1 MRDSLD
7 PETRDQLRR
16 WLLFAIGAAGVAGIL
31 AVLIAMARV
40 PALQVISPS
49 RSFSVLLVGHV
60 TFSLIIWLLAF
71 VSIAAIYTG
80 GVFLRE
86 HAFLTASAGKAFGLA
101 TLGSGLLLSAILAG
115 RGNVILSDYV
125 PVLETPA
132 FFTGYAGF
140 AAGIFLVVG
149 SFLRGIARH
158 RGMALPLPVY
168 GMTTVSAC
176 LMITILALLG
186 GIATVGSRT
195 YHALFWGAGH
205 ALQYVYVGVL
215 SVTWYI
221 LAASAFG
228 ASPVSPK
235 VSRFAFAL
243 YPMLALPI
251 PFFYFLVD
259 PVYLPRMASVNTF
272 FNVGLGLPTILHVL
286 LIAVSVARALS
297 GRSRGWLREV
307 WRNPQGS
314 ALALSVLLFLV
325 GGLLAPL
332 GTPNTL
338 KVTAHYH
345 AMLVGGVTLAFM
357 GLVYHLLPAIGRD
370 INGVVSARVQPYIF
384 ALGVLVTVFTLAW
397 AGSLGAPRKTVVA
410 GTAMGFAW
418 SAALNLMALGAG
430 LATLGGAIFVGSVLR
445 TLVRVEPQLARAPET
460 VGRNLSRIGVPTRI
474 RSDSGRGTQ
483 IVQRL

>member
-1 MRDSLD
+1 MRDSLG
-7 PETRDQLRR
+7 PETREQLRR

-31 AVLIAMARV
+31 AVLIAMARI
-40 PALQVISPS
+40 PALQGISPS
-49 RSFSVLLVGHV
+49 RSFYVFLVGHV

-71 VSIAAIYTG
+71 VAIATIYTG
-80 GVFLRE
+80 GMFLRE
-86 HAFLTASAGKAFGLA
+86 HAFLTASAGKAFGFV
-101 TLGSGLLLSAILAG
+101 TLGSGLLLSAVLAG

-132 FFTGYAGF
+132 FFAGYAVF

-149 SFLRGIARH
+149 SFLRVIANH
-158 RGMALPLPVY
+158 RGMALPLPIY
-168 GMTTVSAC
+168 GMATVSVC
-176 LMITILALLG
+176 VMITILALLV
-186 GIATVGSRT
+186 GIAAIGPRS

-215 SVTWYI
+215 SSTWYI
-221 LAASAFG
+221 LAASAFS

-259 PVYLPRMASVNTF
+259 PVYLPRMASVNTLL
-272 FNVGLGLPTILHVL
+272 NVGLGLPTILHIL
-286 LIAVSVARALS
+286 LISVSVARMVV
-297 GRSRGWLREV
+297 GRSQGWPLEVLRD
-307 WRNPQGS
+307 PQGS

-357 GLVYHLLPAIGRD
+357 GLVYHLLPAMGRE
-370 INGVVSARVQPYIF
+370 INGMVSTRIQPYIF

-410 GTAMGFAW
+410 GTAMGLAW
-418 SAALNLMALGAG
+418 SGALNLMALGAG
-430 LATLGGAIFVGSVLR
+430 LATLGGAIFVGNVLR
-445 TLVRVEPQLARAPET
+445 TLVPVEPRLARVSET
-460 VGRNLSRIGVPTRI
+460 ARRRSARGFTVRNLSRIGVPTKI
-474 RSDSGRGTQ
+474 R
-483 IVQRL
+483 